1 MQWCRTQLY
10 LKILLKSHKSD
21 FFWVKKSIYKDL
33 YLSVSCEER
42 IFWYFW
48 PGFLCHFV
56 QLFRG
61 SVVWN
66 IFFDYIDDSFF
77 IEIVYFYH
85 EIPKTS
91 SYWFGWSVNDDWQ
104 SQSLSHVVVLNPG
117 PLDWLSIALTT
128 RPLLHVLQSLLLV
141 PDILIWVSLI
151 KPSRKRSDVY
161 FHVMQLFVCVFFQA
175 GWLKLIHNIVEGGII
190 CGACV

>member
-1 MQWCRTQLY
+1 MIFFELKNLSTKIFIY
-10 LKILLKSHKSD
+10 L
-21 FFWVKKSIYKDL
+21 FPVKKEYFDIFGQDSYVIL
-33 YLSVSCEER
+33 YSYLE
-42 IFWYFW
+42 
-48 PGFLCHFV
+48 
-56 QLFRG
+56 
-61 SVVWN
+61 VVLYETFSLTTLM
-66 IFFDYIDDSFF
+66 IPFSLRLLI
-77 IEIVYFYH
+77 FYH

-141 PDILIWVSLI
+141 PNILIWVSLI